1 MRVLE
6 QDQNRTNG
14 PERGQRRGDGLQCQ
28 LLAPLLT
35 DAGYL
40 VAIRWNG
47 QKVRNQGHLLLGR
60 ESLSRRS
67 RGHRELR
74 FVFMPKMKIE
84 RFGGKQ
90 RPDLVER
97 SFGRIFGRKLRGS
110 PQLSDDGK
118 QRAIGV
124 LRRAEILRL
133 NVLVALKAL

>member
-47 QKVRNQGHLLLGR
+47 QKVRNQGHRLLGR

-67 RGHRELR
+67 RRHRELR
-74 FVFMPKMKIE
+74 FVFMRRKMKIE

-90 RPDLVER
+90 RPDLAEL
-97 SFGRIFGRKLRGS
+97 SFGRIFG
-110 PQLSDDGK
+110 
-118 QRAIGV
+118 
-124 LRRAEILRL
+124 
-133 NVLVALKAL
+133 